1 MKALYFVRIFW
12 GLATSLV
19 RLSVLCLYYRLVKSS
34 NAPRYFH
41 WILHAMTALTVVML
55 LYYLFSGIFPCM

>member
-1 MKALYFVRIFW
+1 MKALYLVRIFW
-12 GLATSLV
+12 GLATSFV
-19 RLSVLCLYYRLVKSS
+19 RLSVLCLYYRLVKFC

-41 WILHAMTALTVVML
+41 WILHAMTSLTVVML